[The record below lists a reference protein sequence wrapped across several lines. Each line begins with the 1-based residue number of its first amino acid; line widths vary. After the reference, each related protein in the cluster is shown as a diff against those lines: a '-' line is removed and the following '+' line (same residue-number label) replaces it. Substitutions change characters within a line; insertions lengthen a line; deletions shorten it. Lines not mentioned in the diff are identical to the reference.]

1 MKKFTV
7 LLLVLAAAASLY
19 SHPASKL
26 NAVFDTEKSILN
38 IDFEHQVKD
47 RVQHYIFVVSVEL
60 NGKEIIN
67 QKLHSQDDLTKGSL
81 VYKISDAKPG
91 DKMMVKARCNK
102 GGMSDLELT
111 ISKAD
116 AAAPAKAE
124 AKAPAN
130 AKPVKTA
137 PSAR

>member
-26 NAVFDTEKSILN
+26 NAVFDADKSILTV
-38 IDFEHQVKD
+38 DFDHKVDD
-47 RVQHYIFVVSVEL
+47 RMKHFIFVVSVEL

-67 QKLHSQDDLTKGSL
+67 QKLHSQDDATKGNL

-91 DKMMVKARCNK
+91 DKLTVKARCNK

-111 ISKAD
+111 VSKTT
-116 AAAPAKAE
+116 AAVPEKAE
-124 AKAPAN
+124 VKTPLK

-137 PSAR
+137 PATR